1 VADSGVSFQRVWK
14 RFRRGERHNSLRDL
28 IPAILSRAVGSTT
41 DLKRDEFWAL
51 QDVSFEVPR
60 GEAFGIIGPN
70 GAGKSTVLKLL
81 TKVMRPTGGTCELRG
96 RVGALIEVSA
106 GFHQDLSG
114 RENVF
119 LQGAIMGMKREEV
132 ARKFDQIVDFSGVS
146 EFIDTPVRHYSSGM
160 NARLGFSVAA
170 HLDPEILII
179 DEVLAVGDRAF
190 QQKAYDRI
198 QEIVNRDITV
208 VLVSH
213 QLERV
218 GQLCSHA
225 VLLNQGQ
232 VACAGPVEDVIAAY
246 VQGTG
251 ESTLSSPDAA
261 IRYDRLD
268 RVSSSEIP
276 PGAVLTLSLS
286 GVVLDGTRLGDTL
299 GIGIVVRSMASGAQV
314 FSVNSDALQQPLPT
328 SGAFSADIELQMNVT
343 PGLYSVH
350 AVVKKRHTRR
360 TIQGGPWV
368 SVRVSGATVSSG
380 VAHMNPRIQL
390 RALCPSETLS
400 S

>member
-1 VADSGVSFQRVWK
+1 VADSGVSFHRVWK
-14 RFRRGERHNSLRDL
+14 RFRRGERHNALRDL
-28 IPAILSRAVGSTT
+28 IPAILSRAVGSGT

-81 TKVMRPTGGTCELRG
+81 TKIMRPTAGTCELRG

-132 ARKFDQIVDFSGVS
+132 ARKFEQIVDFSGVS
-146 EFIDTPVRHYSSGM
+146 DFIDTPVRHYSSGM

-218 GQLCSHA
+218 AQLCSHA
-225 VLLNQGQ
+225 VLLSQGE
-232 VACAGPVEDVIAAY
+232 VACAGPVDEVISAY
-246 VQGTG
+246 VRGSG
-251 ESTLSSPDAA
+251 ESTLSTPDAA
-261 IRYDRLD
+261 LRYDRLD
-268 RVSSSEIP
+268 RVSSDEIP
-276 PGAVLTLSLS
+276 SGDWLTLALS
-286 GVVLDGTRLGDTL
+286 GVVLDGTRVGDTL

-314 FSVNSDALQQPLPT
+314 FSVNSDALQEALPA
-328 SGAFSADIELQMNVT
+328 SGSFVADIELQMNVT

-368 SVRVSGATVSSG
+368 SVRVSGATVAGG
-380 VAHMNPRIQL
+380 VAQMNPRIKL
-390 RALCPSETLS
+390 RGSGPPGAFVS
-400 S
+400 

>member
-1 VADSGVSFQRVWK
+1 MADSGVSFQRVWK

>member
-1 VADSGVSFQRVWK
+1 M
-14 RFRRGERHNSLRDL
+14 
-28 IPAILSRAVGSTT
+28 
-41 DLKRDEFWAL
+41 
-51 QDVSFEVPR
+51 
-60 GEAFGIIGPN
+60 
-70 GAGKSTVLKLL
+70 LKLL
-81 TKVMRPTGGTCELRG
+81 TKIMRPTPAP
-96 RVGALIEVSA
+96 VSSGAASARLIEVSA

-114 RENVF
+114 RENMF

-132 ARKFDQIVDFSGVS
+132 ARKFEQIVDFSGVS
-146 EFIDTPVRHYSSGM
+146 DFIDTPVRHYSSGM

-218 GQLCSHA
+218 AQLCSHA
-225 VLLNQGQ
+225 VLLSQGE
-232 VACAGPVEDVIAAY
+232 VTCAGPVDEVISAY
-246 VQGTG
+246 VRGSG
-251 ESTLSSPDAA
+251 ESTLSTPDAA
-261 IRYDRLD
+261 LRYDRLD
-268 RVSSSEIP
+268 RLSSDEIP
-276 PGAVLTLSLS
+276 SGDWLALSLS
-286 GVVLDGTRLGDTL
+286 GMVLDGTRVGDTL

-314 FSVNSDALQQPLPT
+314 FSVNSDALQEALPA
-328 SGAFSADIELQMNVT
+328 SGSFVADIELQMNVT

-368 SVRVSGATVSSG
+368 SVRVSGATVAGG
-380 VAHMNPRIQL
+380 VAQMNPRIKL
-390 RALCPSETLS
+390 RGSGPSGAFVS
-400 S
+400 

>member
-1 VADSGVSFQRVWK
+1 MADSGVSFQRVWK

-28 IPAILSRAVGSTT
+28 IPAILSRAVGSSTE
-41 DLKRDEFWAL
+41 LKRDEFWAL

-170 HLDPEILII
+170 HLDPEIMII

-268 RVSSSEIP
+268 RMSSSEIP
-276 PGAVLTLSLS
+276 PGALLTLSLS
-286 GVVLDGTRLGDTL
+286 GVVLDGARLGDTL

>member
-1 VADSGVSFQRVWK
+1 MADSGVSFQRVWK

-28 IPAILSRAVGSTT
+28 IPAILSRAVGSSTE
-41 DLKRDEFWAL
+41 LKRDEFWAL

-268 RVSSSEIP
+268 RMSSSEIP
-276 PGAVLTLSLS
+276 PGALLTLSLS
-286 GVVLDGTRLGDTL
+286 GVVLDGARLGDTL